1 MELVPVVGSGLAA
14 ALAAAVCVRRA
25 KLGRQMD
32 RSLEVLKSSP
42 GRATPRRIAARRVAP
57 VPRPV
62 WSQAVSDGR
71 EPPGSTA
78 RIPAGVIPVSAQNL
92 QPPVPRA
99 S

>member
-14 ALAAAVCVRRA
+14 ALAAAVGVRRA

-32 RSLEVLKSSP
+32 RSLEVLKS
-42 GRATPRRIAARRVAP
+42 RRIAASRVVP
-57 VPRPV
+57 VPRLV
-62 WSQAVSDGR
+62 WSQAVSHGR
-71 EPPGSTA
+71 EPLGSTG

-92 QPPVPRA
+92 QPLVPRA

>member
-1 MELVPVVGSGLAA
+1 MELLPVVGSGLAA
-14 ALAAAVCVRRA
+14 ALAAAVGVRRA

-62 WSQAVSDGR
+62 WSQAVSG
-71 EPPGSTA
+71 PLGNKA
-78 RIPAGVIPVSAQNL
+78 RIPAEVIPVRAPNHL
-92 QPPVPRA
+92 PRA